1 MFEPSVE
8 IYIICNKTD
17 IRYGDDSLAG
27 GSRSLGIENSTIE
40 GDTFFEEV
48 ELTESSVVCVKMQDS

>member
-8 IYIICNKTD
+8 IFIICNKTD

-40 GDTFFEEV
+40 GDIF
-48 ELTESSVVCVKMQDS
+48 LRK